1 MTTEPQN
8 PPAILKKVDS
18 VEKLEAFLKK
28 KKKSS
33 KDHSNYDIL
42 FRYFINKNTPEDQ
55 LDHLLEI
62 FLPKLDANF
71 QSQNNGNTTPMMH
84 LVGEGLN
91 SLCEQLIQKNGENLD
106 LTLKDNDQENIFFK
120 IINSSNDNRKVNL
133 FKQALTLLKE
143 DSEEEEKK
151 ETLDVI
157 NSSGKSL
164 IESALNIGNSDISS
178 MLLMEGI
185 DPKIKNEVNGDN
197 LLHFAIRG
205 KNPFCLKMVLNTVEQ
220 DIIHEFI
227 KEKNKD
233 NETPIQLASK
243 LNISTIV
250 KQLNDFISGEKK
262 SKIFGENNEDE
273 IYDLL
278 SQLTEDNTNKIV
290 NTIKKNYYVSDW
302 NQLFLEI
309 IKKNQSNQKYDAE
322 LIRKLN
328 DYFNFNKELNDIDEN
343 IDKKD
348 SNKDINKKEDEKNEI
363 KFPICLNR
371 KEKEKLNKYDPKN
384 NIHFLNYIVGAEYTG
399 SFQNMLNVLKSYIEN
414 YKAENQNVNNY
425 IFYVNTIVI
434 LIEKCLKHN
443 LIDFANI
450 LIINLNQFLQN
461 NNTNAQCLD
470 FKNSN
475 SNQFLKYLSVNEVI
489 NPTTDLKGL
498 TILYQ
503 CNLNLIKGN
512 YEKAQENLGEFKS
525 KFFGGDKEKKNKNN
539 EPIHKTMENLYHFL
553 KVKVDYFSNIQFKL
567 NKHLSSIDKYKTSN
581 DSILFYYNFLG
592 IINMKQGHYS
602 YAEYCFKY
610 CRNIICQNSMLYL
623 KYLDG
628 VEYNLALCYFFTKDY
643 DKSIEILNKIK
654 NLESMK
660 NNPYLFYRLALCY
673 IEKEFLKQKI
683 NFKKNNEND
692 IVCKTIFNDKNDEP
706 AFKKRFLL
714 VNQSPPPSIINPPKE
729 GKNQNDN
736 KEGEENQ
743 NTAIDNLDF
752 TEAISALKEC
762 ILIIKGYSSYN
773 AQIYEILKPLIN
785 NELIDLKP
793 LFNKE
798 EDKKKNS
805 SDDSNMQYNDIHEL
819 AYLNLIFCLIRNENY
834 VEAIEIIE
842 EFRERR
848 PDKYKF
854 VLDNYSIEAYLKL
867 GEFNKALNILSKE
880 NFSYEN
886 IDAKGAFFSNSNH
899 QVYNEVTYRLAL
911 YINLIKINILNNNA
925 QDAEKYINSI
935 LSLLNYPAEKE
946 LPPYVINIII
956 FYFLSIGKNEQAVHI
971 IKYRTIPKFYS
982 N

>member
-8 PPAILKKVDS
+8 SPAILKKVDTI
-18 VEKLEAFLKK
+18 EKLEAFLKK

-42 FRYFINKNTPEDQ
+42 FRFFINRNTPEDQ

-62 FLPKLDANF
+62 FLPKLDANY

-91 SLCEQLIQKNGENLD
+91 SLCEHLIEKNGENLD
-106 LTLKDNDQENIFFK
+106 LTLKDDDQENIFFK

-185 DPKIKNEVNGDN
+185 DPKIKNEVTGDN

-233 NETPIQLASK
+233 NETPIQLATK
-243 LNISTIV
+243 LNITTIV

-262 SKIFGENNEDE
+262 SKISGENNEDE

-278 SQLTEDNTNKIV
+278 SQLTEDTTDKIV

-302 NQLFLEI
+302 NQLFLEL
-309 IKKNQSNQKYDAE
+309 IKKNQSNQKYDEE
-322 LIRKLN
+322 LNQKIN
-328 DYFNFNKELNDIDEN
+328 NYFDFNKELNAIDE
-343 IDKKD
+343 K
-348 SNKDINKKEDEKNEI
+348 EKNEI
-363 KFPICLNR
+363 KYPICLNN
-371 KEKEKLNKYDPKN
+371 KDNEKIGKYDPKN
-384 NIHFLNYIVGAEYTG
+384 NIHFFNYIVGAEHTG
-399 SFQNMLNVLKSYIEN
+399 NFQNMLNVFKSYIEN
-414 YKAENQNVNNY
+414 YKADNQNMNNY
-425 IFYVNTIVI
+425 IFYVNIIII
-434 LIEKCLKHN
+434 LIEKCLKQN

-461 NNTNAQCLD
+461 NNIDTQSFD

-475 SNQFLKYLSVNEVI
+475 SNQFLKYLSVNEVV

-512 YEKAQENLGEFKS
+512 YEKAQENLGEFKPI
-525 KFFGGDKEKKNKNN
+525 FYGEDKEKKNKNN

-553 KVKVDYFSNIQFKL
+553 KVKVDYFSNNQFKL
-567 NKHLSSIDKYKTSN
+567 NKHLSAIDKYKTSI
-581 DSILFYYNFLG
+581 DGTLFYYNFLG

-610 CRNIICQNSMLYL
+610 CRNIICENSMLYL

-643 DKSIEILNKIK
+643 DKSIEILNKLK

-660 NNPYLFYRLALCY
+660 NNPYLFYRLALCF
-673 IEKEFLKQKI
+673 IEKEFLKHRM

-714 VNQSPPPSIINPPKE
+714 VNQSPSPSIINPPDE
-729 GKNQNDN
+729 SKNRKDN
-736 KEGEENQ
+736 KDGEENSSH
-743 NTAIDNLDF
+743 AIENLDF
-752 TEAISALKEC
+752 TEAINALKEC
-762 ILIIKGYSSYN
+762 ILIIKGYSSFN
-773 AQIYEILKPLIN
+773 AQIYETLKPLIN

-793 LFNKE
+793 LFNNDENKE
-798 EDKKKNS
+798 KNS
-805 SDDSNMQYNDIHEL
+805 SDDSNTQYDDIIEL

-834 VEAIEIIE
+834 AEAIEIIE
-842 EFRERR
+842 EFREKQ

-867 GEFNKALNILSKE
+867 GDFDKALNILSKE

-886 IDAKGAFFSNSNH
+886 IDAKAAFFSNSNH

-911 YINLIKINILNNNA
+911 YINLIKINIMNNNA
-925 QDAEKYINSI
+925 QDAEKYIKSI
-935 LSLLNYPAEKE
+935 LSLLNYSAEKQ

-956 FYFLSIGKNEQAVHI
+956 FYFLSIGKNEQAVQI